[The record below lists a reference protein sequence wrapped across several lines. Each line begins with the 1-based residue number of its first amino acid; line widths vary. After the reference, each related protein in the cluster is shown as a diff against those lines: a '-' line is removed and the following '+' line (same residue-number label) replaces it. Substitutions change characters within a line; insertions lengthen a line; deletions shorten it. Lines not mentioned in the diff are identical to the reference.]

1 MGTSNAK
8 RNRNRRSALN
18 QKGSDNKSTLF
29 TPPSKSRKD
38 EDDSDSTPNSNR
50 KSHDRSKTSEDI
62 SSFGVSPYTGD
73 TGDLFQQE
81 VQVRARRERA
91 PMNPVNRMKT
101 RVATMRLRKLV
112 QYDKQP
118 LGMAPGMPNDF
129 APIDPSIHGMP
140 IDSVHSEMP
149 RKQFKVT
156 TKPRK
161 LNTLWGRMLCKIN
174 PDDFSYTPS
183 GGMVR
188 YINWTFKTNFG
199 TVFLSFIFIFLL
211 LVFIFGLFFKWA
223 GEAEPEC
230 IIVSGKTF
238 DYYKRGTT
246 LADGFSLSW
255 TTFTTVGYGSV
266 YIATGNENPSQH
278 SCLLITLLS
287 TAESFMGLLYA
298 GICTAIMFGKIGR
311 IQSHAQV
318 TFSDAMCVE
327 YGKEKA
333 EESSN
338 SSRTLNSVRMSLTE
352 SIQEEGEDDVSSDR
366 SDDEDAIVVRPIMKP
381 QASFRSKRKIMC
393 PVIKFQ
399 LVNQLCNEAG
409 GEILD
414 ANMNVMVRKE
424 KESYPFEPIARFI
437 RVQLEEPSH
446 PYFNRV
452 WHARHVLDHNSPLVS
467 VAARSR
473 IRMNGG
479 YWPEDLNSPQGVR
492 ENLKFSSVIIT
503 MTGISNISAESVQI
517 SKRYYHHDVLIGYD
531 FAPSLYIE
539 DGSEMLKVDMNLVN
553 DVIEQKSAIAEELT
567 DHEDTRP
574 SLRQHDFE
582 SSAS

>member
-1 MGTSNAK
+1 
-8 RNRNRRSALN
+8 
-18 QKGSDNKSTLF
+18 
-29 TPPSKSRKD
+29 
-38 EDDSDSTPNSNR
+38 
-50 KSHDRSKTSEDI
+50 
-62 SSFGVSPYTGD
+62 
-73 TGDLFQQE
+73 
-81 VQVRARRERA
+81 
-91 PMNPVNRMKT
+91 
-101 RVATMRLRKLV
+101 
-112 QYDKQP
+112 
-118 LGMAPGMPNDF
+118 
-129 APIDPSIHGMP
+129 
-140 IDSVHSEMP
+140 
-149 RKQFKVT
+149 
-156 TKPRK
+156 
-161 LNTLWGRMLCKIN
+161 
-174 PDDFSYTPS
+174 
-183 GGMVR
+183 
-188 YINWTFKTNFG
+188 
-199 TVFLSFIFIFLL
+199 
-211 LVFIFGLFFKWA
+211 
-223 GEAEPEC
+223 
-230 IIVSGKTF
+230 
-238 DYYKRGTT
+238 
-246 LADGFSLSW
+246 
-255 TTFTTVGYGSV
+255 
-266 YIATGNENPSQH
+266 
-278 SCLLITLLS
+278 
-287 TAESFMGLLYA
+287 MGLLYA

-553 DVIEQKSAIAEELT
+553 DVIEQKSAIAEVSETGQFRNDKIFFQGLT
-567 DHEDTRP
+567 MFAFNYSGIDG
-574 SLRQHDFE
+574 S
-582 SSAS
+582 